1 MEPVG
6 LAVGLVGL
14 FSTCMDVMQRVDS
27 YRTAGRD
34 SRQLDAQ
41 LNATMHLFERWGDG
55 VGISKGKLS
64 DTHHPDLDNARTYA
78 VVHGLL
84 NSIKDFSTTS
94 NEPTSPKGL
103 QKAPSF
109 PVLGDLSSHGPKI
122 SRWQKTAWALRG
134 KLKHTGCV
142 QALAGLVSDLYNV
155 VSPDT
160 AGSSA
165 STRTP
170 SFKDLSV
177 SAGEPPYA
185 VEIRKLLQKIEEEME
200 GKHFICSEIP
210 DRANIYS

>member
-27 YRTAGRD
+27 YRTADRD

-64 DTHHPDLDNARTYA
+64 DTHHPDLDNPRTYA
-78 VVHGLL
+78 VVQGLL

-94 NEPTSPKGL
+94 NEAPSPKAL

-109 PVLGDLSSHGPKI
+109 PVSGDLSSHGPRI

-134 KLKHTGCV
+134 KLKHTGHV

-155 VSPDT
+155 VSLGT
-160 AGSSA
+160 TGSSA
-165 STRTP
+165 LTRTP
-170 SFKDLSV
+170 SFKDLSI
-177 SAGEPPYA
+177 STGEPPYA
-185 VEIRKLLQKIEEEME
+185 VEIRELLGKIEEEME
-200 GKHFICSEIP
+200 GKCFIDSKIP
-210 DRANIYS
+210 GEANVYS